1 MDFASFFA
9 LYFVNPICFQQQYAP
24 YNVYNTAAY
33 AILALAG
40 AYAVFL
46 AIKKLGV
53 RVSSERFFWAVMPFV
68 VFGAAMRV
76 LEDAALLP
84 RCVELFGVQNF
95 PLPFTSP
102 GIYLLVFLILALCFA
117 ASLFWKKGDVEKALE
132 MSGKKGAILAGA
144 TLLFF
149 FFGVG
154 VKNWVYG
161 AGPLAIALSVFLVF
175 KIAWK
180 KSMKEEPDLFASAA
194 FFSQAFDGVAT
205 FVGTTFAGYGEQ
217 HVVGNAVIDFFGGSW
232 AFFLL
237 KIAFAFAVVWVA
249 KKEFSNGA
257 KDREQRA
264 FVLLLIAVMGLAPGL
279 RDILRIMAGV

>member
-1 MDFASFFA
+1 MDFASFFST
-9 LYFVNPICFQQQYAP
+9 YFVDPICAPSANAP
-24 YNVYNTAAY
+24 YNIYNTAAY

-46 AIKKLGV
+46 AVRRLGV
-53 RVSSERFFWAVMPFV
+53 RPNEKFFWAVMPFV

-84 RCVELFGVQNF
+84 RCVELSGIQNF

-102 GIYLLVFLILALCFA
+102 GIYLLVFFILAMSFA
-117 ASLFWKKGDVEKALE
+117 ASLFWKKGNVEKALDAT
-132 MSGKKGAILAGA
+132 GKKGAVLAVA
-144 TLLFF
+144 TLLAVV
-149 FFGVG
+149 FGVG
-154 VKNWVYG
+154 IKDWAFG
-161 AGPLAIALSVFLVF
+161 ASVLSIALLVFFVF

-180 KSMKEEPDLFASAA
+180 KLMKEESDLFASAA
-194 FFSQAFDGVAT
+194 FFSQVFDGAAT

-232 AFFLL
+232 AFLLL
-237 KIAFAFAVVWVA
+237 KIAFALAVVWVA
-249 KKEFSNGA
+249 KKEFSKDA

-264 FVLLLIAVMGLAPGL
+264 FVLLLIAIMGLAPGL